1 MVDTMEIFWVQM
13 TNTASMNTRKTM
25 KKRNVEQSVQLA
37 HTHTNTICIWRWMC
51 DVFTVFSLT
60 FSSFASLLLLLCCY
74 CCHHF
79 SNRLALNRTHRTK
92 RVSFS
97 SHTHTQY
104 EPIVI
109 EYSEM
114 QLPALSAIFLHTF
127 FSQFRFCFCFVC
139 VFVFFVLLR
148 SLYMHLGLVLVKR
161 KHYRIVIEE
170 D

>member
-1 MVDTMEIFWVQM
+1 MEIFWVQM

-79 SNRLALNRTHRTK
+79 SNRLALNKTHRTK

-97 SHTHTQY
+97 SHTHT
-104 EPIVI
+104 IRTDCNR
-109 EYSEM
+109 
-114 QLPALSAIFLHTF
+114 IFRNAAARTF
-127 FSQFRFCFCFVC
+127 CDFSTHVFQPVSFLLLFCVC
-139 VFVFFVLLR
+139 VRVFCAVAF
-148 SLYMHLGLVLVKR
+148 SLHAFGVGVS
-161 KHYRIVIEE
+161 
-170 D
+170 